1 MKITKE
7 IIENVRQKS
16 EEEQFEFWCNAL
28 IKGSGDVS
36 RELSNISLLL
46 INIKIALARLKDNPD
61 ARAMDKADDIISESV
76 KGIEE
81 SIKGIP
87 LVAKRLLELNNELV
101 NKEKQNNDKN

>member
-7 IIENVRQKS
+7 IIESIRQKS

-28 IKGSGDVS
+28 IKGSG
-36 RELSNISLLL
+36 
-46 INIKIALARLKDNPD
+46 KIALARLKDNPD

-101 NKEKQNNDKN
+101 NKERQNNDKN

>member
-36 RELSNISLLL
+36 RELSNISLL
-46 INIKIALARLKDNPD
+46 
-61 ARAMDKADDIISESV
+61 
-76 KGIEE
+76 
-81 SIKGIP
+81 
-87 LVAKRLLELNNELV
+87 
-101 NKEKQNNDKN
+101 